1 MIKKVLVANRG
12 EIAMRIFRTCRVMNI
27 PTVAIYTHVDRG
39 ALHVRYA
46 EEAYCI
52 SKDESDTSYLK
63 PELILDIAKKTG
75 AAVHPG
81 YGFLSENADFARRCE
96 EEKVIFIGPSSDII
110 AKMGI
115 KTEARKIMQEA
126 GVPIVPGTKD
136 PVSGVEEA
144 RAKAKEIG
152 YPIMLKALA
161 GGGGKGM
168 RLVRAEEDLDAA
180 FRMSASEAAN
190 SFGNDAI
197 YIEKYIENPHHI
209 EVQVLGDK
217 YGNVIHL
224 YERECSIQRRN
235 QKVIEESPSPFVKE
249 ETRKKMLAIAVAAC
263 KKIGYYSAG
272 TLEFMMDKDQ
282 NFYFLEMNT
291 RLQVEHPVTEECTG
305 VDLVRD
311 MILVASGSPLPYKQE
326 EIEFRGAAIE
336 CRIYAEDPENNFMP
350 SPGII
355 RVREAPE
362 GRNVRL
368 DSAAYAGFE
377 VSLHYDPMIAKLCTW
392 GRNRESAISNMRR
405 ALREYKIL
413 GIKTTIPFH
422 QRVLQNETFLK
433 GNYDTTFIDTK
444 FDKEEL
450 KRRQNSD
457 PTIAIIAAALKHFE
471 QEKEAAA
478 RATTVPL
485 VGESLWKYYGKL
497 QMSANNF

>member
-1 MIKKVLVANRG
+1 
-12 EIAMRIFRTCRVMNI
+12 MRIFRSCRVMNL

-52 SKDESDTSYLK
+52 SDDESDISYLK

-75 AAVHPG
+75 AAIHPG

-96 EEKVIFIGPSSDII
+96 EEKVIFIGPSADVI
-110 AKMGI
+110 AQMGV
-115 KTEARKIMQEA
+115 KTEARKIMKEA
-126 GVPIVPGTKD
+126 GVPIVPGTEE

-144 RAKAKEIG
+144 RAQAKEIG

-168 RLVRAEEDLDAA
+168 RLVRKESELDAA
-180 FRMSASEAAN
+180 FRMSSSEAAH

-235 QKVIEESPSPFVKE
+235 QKVIEESPSPFLKE
-249 ETRKKMLAIAVAAC
+249 ETRKKMLEVAVTAC

-272 TLEFMMDKDQ
+272 TLEFMVDKDQ

-311 MILVASGSPLPYKQE
+311 MILVAGGNRLPYNQE

-368 DSAAYAGFE
+368 DSSIYAGFE
-377 VSLHYDPMIAKLCTW
+377 VSLHYDPMIAKLCSW

-422 QRVLQNETFLK
+422 LRVLQNNTFLT

-444 FDKEEL
+444 FDVEEL

-457 PTIAIIAAALKHFE
+457 PTVAVIAAALKHYE
-471 QEKEAAA
+471 EEKEAAA

-497 QMSANNF
+497 QMSANNY